1 MLGNLKLVLL
11 QHKRFLALIIFIVF
25 LPSIILAVLGIRA
38 IHNERYKLRQQN
50 HEQQKELVETFQD
63 EVLSLIERNS
73 SSLREISTSRAF
85 VELDHPAIHDLISR
99 RSREQSLL
107 GHAVIWNRGESP
119 WLPGLQEYPPA
130 ARPWI
135 VPSEWKKWQ
144 PELAKAEEAEF
155 RRRNY
160 SDAVF
165 LYNRILRRAQDSNV
179 RAWIQ
184 SRVARCEVKQEKFKQ
199 ALITYRSILAEFHD
213 LHTESGRPLGLVICL
228 QILDALRSDNDY
240 AAFFQESLE
249 IYRQLEQ
256 NAWSLDGDQV
266 GLYASMLKNLI
277 DEVAAENSL
286 NSAPSDYAASVENIR
301 NAIETKVDIWRM
313 AAAVKNNI
321 LPGFT
326 SLQIH
331 RDSFEMDGNEVLVLI
346 LPVDRNNTG
355 RYEDFLGSLIQN
367 RDMVN
372 AIDPKVTEKR
382 LPGIT
387 IILRS
392 TLTGKIIFGDVTGE
406 GDSLVFADFFPENFP
421 PWRVEAYEVENLRA
435 EFYLY
440 KNIFFWTILA
450 LLMILFLGSGLIIRT
465 IVQEANLLNLK
476 SEFIASVSHEFKT
489 PLTAMGAI
497 LERLLDGEVQD
508 PQKAQEYYRILSHD
522 SEKLKRLVKNVL
534 DFTKIEE
541 GKRKYKSASL
551 DIVQLV
557 RREVDSFEKENKMA
571 GFTVRVETAGDIP
584 LVLADEEAMSQALHN
599 ILDNAAKFSEQ
610 EKNIDLKVIR
620 DRDTVEISVRDRGIG
635 IPENELKKIF
645 EKFFRGKQASMVSPT
660 GTGLGLTLVK
670 HIMVAHGGDVV
681 IRSQPGEGSRVSL
694 ILPIGEGA

>member
-1 MLGNLKLVLL
+1 MLGNLKQVLL

-50 HEQQKELVETFQD
+50 REQQVELVETFQD

-73 SSLREISTSRAF
+73 SSLREVSTSRAF
-85 VELDHPAIHDLISR
+85 VELDYPAIHDLISR

-107 GHAVIWNRGESP
+107 GHAVIWNRSESP

-144 PELAKAEEAEF
+144 PELAKGEEAEF
-155 RRRNY
+155 RRRSY
-160 SDAVF
+160 SGAVF
-165 LYNRILRRAQDSNV
+165 LYNQILRRAQDSHV

-199 ALITYRSILAEFHD
+199 ALITYRSILAEYHG
-213 LHTESGRPLGLVICL
+213 LLTESGRPLGLVTCL

-256 NAWSLDGDQV
+256 NVWSLDGDQV
-266 GLYASMLKNLI
+266 ELYANMLKNLI

-301 NAIETKVDIWRM
+301 DAIETKVDIWRM
-313 AAAVKNNI
+313 AAAVKINI
-321 LPGFT
+321 LPRIKDRLEVSKSG

-331 RDSFEMDGNEVLVLI
+331 RDSFEMDGNEVLALI

-372 AIDPKVTEKR
+372 AIDPEVTEKR

-392 TLTGKIIFGDVTGE
+392 TLTGKIIYGDVIYE
-406 GDSLVFADFFPENFP
+406 GDSPVFADFFPENFP
-421 PWRVEAYEVENLRA
+421 PWSVEAYEDENVEA

-489 PLTAMGAI
+489 QLTAMGAI
-497 LERLLDGEVQD
+497 LERLMGGEVKD
-508 PQKAQEYYRILSHD
+508 PHKAQEYYRILSHD
-522 SEKLKRLVKNVL
+522 AERLKRLVKNVL

-541 GKRKYKSASL
+541 GKRKYKMASL

-571 GFTVRVETAGDIP
+571 
-584 LVLADEEAMSQALHN
+584 
-599 ILDNAAKFSEQ
+599 
-610 EKNIDLKVIR
+610 
-620 DRDTVEISVRDRGIG
+620 
-635 IPENELKKIF
+635 
-645 EKFFRGKQASMVSPT
+645 
-660 GTGLGLTLVK
+660 
-670 HIMVAHGGDVV
+670 
-681 IRSQPGEGSRVSL
+681 
-694 ILPIGEGA
+694 